1 MAGESGHNLRIARS
15 RLGSPRFPF
24 ERSDVG
30 DGYAAAGPITV
41 RQMTPEER
49 ARYGPPVAPKD
60 RDLGRGEAAFVVDNA
75 ASLEHAA
82 RIARVSVAKMKN
94 EIARH
99 CVAVPEG
106 WKEGETMNDIQGF
119 DNPQTS
125 DTIEQGV
132 IESPENKG
140 FEVFD
145 KTDNSYTTEQ
155 DPPAFCESTSGRR
168 FTAERIARAEK
179 SLSREEY
186 VRLKNEGVTDL
197 KIKKTKG
204 FSGDLMVALK
214 KKWGLEDLNLR
225 KAPPRKASAK
235 PPEEPK
241 TDTVLPAHTE
251 ESKEALRT
259 RAVAVGLTITQAL
272 QLRVELTEDIDSLN
286 RILDVAQRGAELT
299 DRVVQMLTWYR
310 DSYRQH
316 LERIEEVFSRTV
328 VQL

>member
-1 MAGESGHNLRIARS
+1 MGEKVAKRRTFDPEWI
-15 RLGSPRFPF
+15 RFPADP
-24 ERSDVG
+24 EGR
-30 DGYAAAGPITV
+30 AAGPVITYKLSPEELAELDKLPKPAGKAPIV
-41 RQMTPEER
+41 LQLGKKRKEAEEMQDIEPMEEADGMPVIQMTEAEAEENLQ
-49 ARYGPPVAPKD
+49 GLPS
-60 RDLGRGEAAFVVDNA
+60 DNA
-75 ASLEHAA
+75 GQTTQQEQQDFY
-82 RIARVSVAKMKN
+82 
-94 EIARH
+94 
-99 CVAVPEG
+99 
-106 WKEGETMNDIQGF
+106 ETG
-119 DNPQTS
+119 
-125 DTIEQGV
+125 G
-132 IESPENKG
+132 
-140 FEVFD
+140 
-145 KTDNSYTTEQ
+145 
-155 DPPAFCESTSGRR
+155 GRR

-225 KAPPRKASAK
+225 KARPRKASAK